1 LFKGFGQEPAALA
14 YLAGSPPA
22 RKKSKPRS
30 LGKKASWDQDK
41 YPCIERKTYRD
52 QVTGV
57 LYKNR
62 CVRRR
67 GPTMTGKDYKPHI
80 GNSLP
85 WHTDEQIEER
95 VQIDLVSEAIRRI

>member
-1 LFKGFGQEPAALA
+1 MVVVKTWTECSRLVTGHPGALFKGFGNEQAALD
-14 YLAGSPPA
+14 YLVNPVKPL
-22 RKKSKPRS
+22 KKTKPRS
-30 LGKKASWDQDK
+30 LGKNSAWDQDM

-52 QVTGV
+52 AHTGQ

-67 GPTMTGKDYKPHI
+67 GPTMTGANYKPHI

-85 WHTDEQIEER
+85 WN
-95 VQIDLVSEAIRRI
+95 